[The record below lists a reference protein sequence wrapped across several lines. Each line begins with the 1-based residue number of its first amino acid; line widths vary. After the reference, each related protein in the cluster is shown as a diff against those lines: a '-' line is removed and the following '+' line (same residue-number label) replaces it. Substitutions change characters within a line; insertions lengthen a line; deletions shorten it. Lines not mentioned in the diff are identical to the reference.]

1 MTLNKNSQLYGKIC
15 SKFTKKNGG
24 GILKGLSTL
33 IVIMLLLIIVSCD
46 SSKSKDVL
54 PFDKD
59 VKQLIFLSDESEY
72 QYEAAYYDALI
83 ELKKIYP
90 EAVKNMKT
98 INPNRS
104 EEYLDFL
111 NIKDNPAIIV
121 VYNNEIVATVNG
133 EETVEEIVQP
143 IAKILD
149 EK

>member
-1 MTLNKNSQLYGKIC
+1 MVKYVRKLQ
-15 SKFTKKNGG
+15 KNGG
-24 GILKGLSTL
+24 DIVKGLSML

-46 SSKSKDVL
+46 ISKSNDVL

-83 ELKKIYP
+83 ELKKTFP

-111 NIKDNPAIIV
+111 TIKENPAIIV
-121 VYNNEIVATVNG
+121 VYNNQIVATVNG
-133 EETVEEIVQP
+133 EESVEEIVQP
-143 IAKILD
+143 IAKVLEE

>member
-1 MTLNKNSQLYGKIC
+1 MFKNY
-15 SKFTKKNGG
+15 KKTGG
-24 GILKGLSTL
+24 DILKGLSMF
-33 IVIMLLLIIVSCD
+33 IVIMLLPIIVSCD
-46 SSKSKDVL
+46 RSKSNDVL

-59 VKQLIFLSDESEY
+59 VKQLVFLSDESEY
-72 QYEAAYYDALI
+72 QFEAAYYDALI
-83 ELKKIYP
+83 ELKKTYP

-111 NIKDNPAIIV
+111 TIKENPAIFV

-143 IAKILD
+143 IAKVLD

>member
-1 MTLNKNSQLYGKIC
+1 M
-15 SKFTKKNGG
+15 
-24 GILKGLSTL
+24 KGFSTL

-46 SSKSKDVL
+46 SLKSSDVL
-54 PFDKD
+54 PFDKN

-83 ELKKIYP
+83 ELKKTYP

-104 EEYLDFL
+104 GEYLDFL
-111 NIKDNPAIIV
+111 TIKENPAIIV

-143 IAKILD
+143 IAKVLED
-149 EK
+149 Q

>member
-1 MTLNKNSQLYGKIC
+1 MVKYVRKLQKE
-15 SKFTKKNGG
+15 NGG
-24 GILKGLSTL
+24 DILKGLSTL

-46 SSKSKDVL
+46 RSKSNDVL
-54 PFDKD
+54 PFDKN

-72 QYEAAYYDALI
+72 QFEAAYYDALI
-83 ELKKIYP
+83 ELKKTYP

-98 INPNRS
+98 INPNHS

-111 NIKDNPAIIV
+111 TIKDNPAILV

-133 EETVEEIVQP
+133 EESVEEIVQP
-143 IAKILD
+143 IAKVLD

>member
-1 MTLNKNSQLYGKIC
+1 MVKYVQKLQIE
-15 SKFTKKNGG
+15 NGG
-24 GILKGLSTL
+24 DKLKGFSKL

-46 SSKSKDVL
+46 SSKSIDVL
-54 PFDKD
+54 PFDEN

-83 ELKKIYP
+83 ELKETYP

-104 EEYLDFL
+104 KEFLDFL
-111 NIKDNPAIIV
+111 TIKDNPAIIV
-121 VYNNEIVATVNG
+121 VYNNEIIATVNG
-133 EETVEEIVQP
+133 EESVEEIVKP
-143 IAKILD
+143 IANVLE

>member
-1 MTLNKNSQLYGKIC
+1 MFENY
-15 SKFTKKNGG
+15 KKNGG
-24 GILKGLSTL
+24 GILKGFSTL

-46 SSKSKDVL
+46 SSKSIDAL

-83 ELKKIYP
+83 ELKKTYP

-104 EEYLDFL
+104 EEYLDIL

-121 VYNNEIVATVNG
+121 VYNNKIVATVNG
-133 EETVEEIVQP
+133 EESVEEIVQP
-143 IAKILD
+143 IAKVLD

>member
-1 MTLNKNSQLYGKIC
+1 M
-15 SKFTKKNGG
+15 
-24 GILKGLSTL
+24 KGFSTL

-46 SSKSKDVL
+46 SLKSSDVL
-54 PFDKD
+54 PFDKN

-83 ELKKIYP
+83 ELKKTYP

-111 NIKDNPAIIV
+111 TIKENPAIIV

-143 IAKILD
+143 IAKVLED
-149 EK
+149 Q

>member
-1 MTLNKNSQLYGKIC
+1 MVKYVRKLQKE
-15 SKFTKKNGG
+15 NGG
-24 GILKGLSTL
+24 DILKGLSTL
-33 IVIMLLLIIVSCD
+33 IVTMLLLIIVSCD
-46 SSKSKDVL
+46 RSKSNDVL
-54 PFDKD
+54 PFDKN

-72 QYEAAYYDALI
+72 QFEAAYYDALI
-83 ELKKIYP
+83 ELKKTYP

-111 NIKDNPAIIV
+111 TIKENPAILV

-133 EETVEEIVQP
+133 EESVEEIVQP
-143 IAKILD
+143 IAKVLD

>member
-1 MTLNKNSQLYGKIC
+1 MFENY
-15 SKFTKKNGG
+15 KKENGG
-24 GILKGLSTL
+24 DILKGLSTL

-46 SSKSKDVL
+46 RSKSNDVL

-72 QYEAAYYDALI
+72 QFEAAYYDALI
-83 ELKKIYP
+83 ELKKTYP

-111 NIKDNPAIIV
+111 TIKENPAILV

-133 EETVEEIVQP
+133 EESVEEIVQP
-143 IAKILD
+143 IAKVLD

>member
-1 MTLNKNSQLYGKIC
+1 MVKYVRKLQKE
-15 SKFTKKNGG
+15 NGG
-24 GILKGLSTL
+24 DKLKGLSTL

-46 SSKSKDVL
+46 RSKSNDVL
-54 PFDKD
+54 PFDKN

-72 QYEAAYYDALI
+72 QFEAAYYDALI
-83 ELKKIYP
+83 ELKKTYP

-111 NIKDNPAIIV
+111 TIKDNPAILV

-133 EETVEEIVQP
+133 EESVEEIVQP
-143 IAKILD
+143 IAKVLD

>member
-1 MTLNKNSQLYGKIC
+1 MFENY
-15 SKFTKKNGG
+15 KKENGG
-24 GILKGLSTL
+24 DILKGLSTL

-46 SSKSKDVL
+46 RSKSNDVL

-72 QYEAAYYDALI
+72 QFEAAYYDALI
-83 ELKKIYP
+83 ELKKTYP

-104 EEYLDFL
+104 EEYPDFL
-111 NIKDNPAIIV
+111 TIKENPAILV

-133 EETVEEIVQP
+133 EESVEEIVQP
-143 IAKILD
+143 IAKVLD

>member
-1 MTLNKNSQLYGKIC
+1 M
-15 SKFTKKNGG
+15 
-24 GILKGLSTL
+24 KGLSTL

-46 SSKSKDVL
+46 RSKSNDVL
-54 PFDKD
+54 PFDKN

-72 QYEAAYYDALI
+72 QFEAAYYDALI
-83 ELKKIYP
+83 ELKKTYP

-98 INPNRS
+98 INPNHS

-111 NIKDNPAIIV
+111 TIKDNPAILV

-133 EETVEEIVQP
+133 EESVEEIVQP
-143 IAKILD
+143 IAKVLD

>member
-1 MTLNKNSQLYGKIC
+1 M
-15 SKFTKKNGG
+15 
-24 GILKGLSTL
+24 KGLSTL

-46 SSKSKDVL
+46 RSKSNDVL
-54 PFDKD
+54 PFDKN

-72 QYEAAYYDALI
+72 QFEAAYYDALI
-83 ELKKIYP
+83 ELKKTYP

-111 NIKDNPAIIV
+111 TIKDNPAILV

-133 EETVEEIVQP
+133 EESVEEIVQP
-143 IAKILD
+143 IAKVLD

>member
-1 MTLNKNSQLYGKIC
+1 M
-15 SKFTKKNGG
+15 
-24 GILKGLSTL
+24 KGLSTL

>member
-1 MTLNKNSQLYGKIC
+1 LNKIFQIHGKIC
-15 SKFTKKNGG
+15 TKITKENGG
-24 GILKGLSTL
+24 DKMKGFSTL

-46 SSKSKDVL
+46 SLKSSDVL
-54 PFDKD
+54 PFDKN

-83 ELKKIYP
+83 ELKKTYP

-104 EEYLDFL
+104 GEYLDFL
-111 NIKDNPAIIV
+111 TIKENPAIIV

-143 IAKILD
+143 IAKVLED
-149 EK
+149 Q

>member
-1 MTLNKNSQLYGKIC
+1 MNKISQIHGKIC
-15 SKFTKKNGG
+15 TKITKENGG
-24 GILKGLSTL
+24 DKMKGFSTL

-46 SSKSKDVL
+46 SLKSSDVL
-54 PFDKD
+54 PFDKN

-83 ELKKIYP
+83 ELKKTYP

-111 NIKDNPAIIV
+111 TIKENPAIIV

-143 IAKILD
+143 IAKVLED
-149 EK
+149 Q

>member
-1 MTLNKNSQLYGKIC
+1 MVKYVRKLQKE
-15 SKFTKKNGG
+15 NGG
-24 GILKGLSTL
+24 DILKGLSTL

-46 SSKSKDVL
+46 RSKSNDVL
-54 PFDKD
+54 PFDKN

-72 QYEAAYYDALI
+72 QFEAAYYDALI
-83 ELKKIYP
+83 ELKKTYP

-111 NIKDNPAIIV
+111 TIKDNPAILV

-133 EETVEEIVQP
+133 EESVEEIVQP
-143 IAKILD
+143 IAKVLD

>member
-1 MTLNKNSQLYGKIC
+1 M
-15 SKFTKKNGG
+15 
-24 GILKGLSTL
+24 KGLSMF
-33 IVIMLLLIIVSCD
+33 IVIMLLPIIVSCD
-46 SSKSKDVL
+46 RSKSNDVL

-59 VKQLIFLSDESEY
+59 VKQLVFLSDESEY
-72 QYEAAYYDALI
+72 KFEAAYYDALI
-83 ELKKIYP
+83 ELKKTYP

-104 EEYLDFL
+104 DEYLDFL
-111 NIKDNPAIIV
+111 TIKENPAIFV

-143 IAKILD
+143 IAKVLD

>member
-1 MTLNKNSQLYGKIC
+1 M
-15 SKFTKKNGG
+15 
-24 GILKGLSTL
+24 KGLSTL

-46 SSKSKDVL
+46 RSKSNDVL

-72 QYEAAYYDALI
+72 QFEAAYYDALI
-83 ELKKIYP
+83 ELKKTYP

-104 EEYLDFL
+104 EEYLDFFT
-111 NIKDNPAIIV
+111 IKENPAIIV

-133 EETVEEIVQP
+133 EESVEEIVQP
-143 IAKILD
+143 IAKVLD

>member
-1 MTLNKNSQLYGKIC
+1 MVKYVQKLQKE
-15 SKFTKKNGG
+15 NGG
-24 GILKGLSTL
+24 DILKGLSMF
-33 IVIMLLLIIVSCD
+33 IVIMLLPIIVSCD
-46 SSKSKDVL
+46 RSKSNDVL

-59 VKQLIFLSDESEY
+59 VKQLVFLSDESEY
-72 QYEAAYYDALI
+72 QFEAAYYDALI
-83 ELKKIYP
+83 ELKKTYP

-104 EEYLDFL
+104 DEYLDFL
-111 NIKDNPAIIV
+111 TIKENPAIFV

-143 IAKILD
+143 IAKVLD

>member
-1 MTLNKNSQLYGKIC
+1 MVKYVRNLQ
-15 SKFTKKNGG
+15 KKNGG

-46 SSKSKDVL
+46 SSKSNDVL

-83 ELKKIYP
+83 ELKKTYP

-98 INPNRS
+98 INPNHS

-111 NIKDNPAIIV
+111 TIKDNPAIIV

-133 EETVEEIVQP
+133 EESVAEIVQP
-143 IAKILD
+143 IAKVLD

>member
-1 MTLNKNSQLYGKIC
+1 MVKYVQKLQIE
-15 SKFTKKNGG
+15 NGG
-24 GILKGLSTL
+24 DKLKGFSKI

-46 SSKSKDVL
+46 SSKSIDVL
-54 PFDKD
+54 PFDEN

-83 ELKKIYP
+83 ELKETYP

-104 EEYLDFL
+104 KEFLDFL
-111 NIKDNPAIIV
+111 TIKDNPAIIV
-121 VYNNEIVATVNG
+121 VYNNEIIATVNG
-133 EETVEEIVQP
+133 EESVEEIVKP
-143 IAKILD
+143 IANVLE

>member
-1 MTLNKNSQLYGKIC
+1 MVKYVQKLQKE
-15 SKFTKKNGG
+15 NGG
-24 GILKGLSTL
+24 DILKGLSMF
-33 IVIMLLLIIVSCD
+33 IVIMLLPIIVSCD
-46 SSKSKDVL
+46 RSKSNDVL

-59 VKQLIFLSDESEY
+59 VKQLVFLSDESEY
-72 QYEAAYYDALI
+72 QFEAAYYDALI
-83 ELKKIYP
+83 ELKKTYP

-111 NIKDNPAIIV
+111 TIKENPAIFV

-143 IAKILD
+143 IAKVLD